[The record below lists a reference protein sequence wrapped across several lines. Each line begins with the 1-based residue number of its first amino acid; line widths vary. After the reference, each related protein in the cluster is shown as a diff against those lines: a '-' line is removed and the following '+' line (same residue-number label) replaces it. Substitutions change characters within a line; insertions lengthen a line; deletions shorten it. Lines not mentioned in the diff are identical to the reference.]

1 MRKHLLFSVI
11 QMSALTAIAQ
21 PIDFSQI
28 NDWTGTGPNRAALVI
43 QFNTGEAQAN
53 PGALVWG
60 YRWEDGATP
69 NGVDLVKAVAG
80 SSERLRILIQMTGDM
95 GYTLDGVGYCAPG
108 RELLHAM
115 TYDLDGAAEDP
126 RISFG
131 FYEPNTYMGQTS
143 APGAEAADFVAE
155 AILDALDTH
164 VILHP
169 IDYTE
174 YGYPAYDYDW
184 WDIDDYAAGIWNSGW
199 YDGYWSYWTGQEG
212 ELEHL
217 GYSGLG
223 MSSVYLKDGDMH
235 GWKYIS
241 FSEDDPDWL
250 HPVYVGGTTSS
261 ACIPA
266 SDDDTAAEYYS
277 PSGLRLAAPPA
288 TGLYLER
295 RGGRTVKR
303 IANTK

>member
-1 MRKHLLFSVI
+1 MRKRLLFSVI
-11 QMSALTAIAQ
+11 GVSVLTAMAH
-21 PIDFSQI
+21 PIDFDKI
-28 NDWTGTGPNRAALVI
+28 NDWTGTGPNRAALIV
-43 QFNTGEAQAN
+43 QFNTGPEQSN
-53 PGALVWG
+53 PGAIVWG

-80 SSERLRILIQMTGDM
+80 NSERLRILIQMTGDM

-115 TYDLDGAAEDP
+115 TYDLDGAAADP

-184 WDIDDYAAGIWNSGW
+184 WDIDDDAAGIWNAGW

-212 ELEHL
+212 ELDNL

-241 FSEDDPDWL
+241 FSEEDPDWL
-250 HPVYVGGTTSS
+250 PPVYTGDITSS

-277 PSGLRLAAPPA
+277 ITGIRLASPPASGL
-288 TGLYLER
+288 YIER
-295 RGGRTVKR
+295 RGRRTIKC
-303 IANTK
+303 IAGTK